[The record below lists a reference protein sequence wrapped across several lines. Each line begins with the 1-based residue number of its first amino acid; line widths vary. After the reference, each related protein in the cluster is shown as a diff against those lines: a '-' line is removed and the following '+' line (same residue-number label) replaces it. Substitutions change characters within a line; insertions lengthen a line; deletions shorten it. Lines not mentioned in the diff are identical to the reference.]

1 MIKVSHESPIAL
13 LEKSLEYNDY
23 QYCLVH
29 LMEEQ
34 PEYAEWFLEKYKAM
48 RPDGE
53 ILLDNSIFELG
64 HSFDP
69 EKYIDWIS
77 KIQPNYYIVPDVLE
91 DAEGTMESWEKFTGN
106 RENITSSMRIGAVQG
121 KTWEE
126 IKECYKFMSDKAD
139 YIAISFDFSYYQ
151 FTGNGKTKLE
161 KFAYGRQH
169 LIERL
174 VSEGIWNFNKP
185 HHLLGASLAK
195 EFSHYPGKYN
205 IRSIDTS
212 NPVVAGIFGHRYNSD
227 HGLSFKPSTLLAD
240 LIEAQPNEDQVED
253 IMYNTKMFKHIIY
266 RYGN

>member
-48 RPDGE
+48 HPDGE

-69 EKYIDWIS
+69 QKYIDWIR
-77 KIQPNYYIVPDVLE
+77 KINPNYYIVPDVLE
-91 DAEGTMESWEKFTGN
+91 DADGTMESWEKFTSDYIG
-106 RENITSSMRIGAVQG
+106 RPECMRIGAVQG
-121 KTWEE
+121 KTWSE
-126 IKECYKFMSDKAD
+126 ISECYKFMSDKAD

-151 FTGNGKTKLE
+151 ITANGETKLE

-174 VSEGIWNFNKP
+174 VREGLWNFKKP
-185 HHLLGASLAK
+185 HHLLGASLAR
-195 EFSHYPGKYN
+195 EFAYYPGKYN

-212 NPVVAGIFGHRYNSD
+212 NPVVAGLLGYRYNGD
-227 HGLSFKPSTLLAD
+227 HGLNHKPSQLLAD
-240 LIEAQPNEDQVED
+240 LIAAKPDEDQVED
-253 IMYNTKMFKHIIY
+253 IMYNTKMFKHIVN
-266 RYGN
+266 RYV